1 MKEEKTD
8 CLDFEEVKTNSSPD
22 ASPSMESKLE
32 ETVSQKRSCSPD
44 DRDERP
50 LKIRRL
56 SSPPCDQTKPSTDH
70 GDECLI
76 PTSHK
81 KLFSCTDAVPGCS
94 KDYIYS
100 ETQPSSH
107 ETPHLTEIKEVS
119 INLDDD
125 SSNQEALDDCTQ
137 AVELMNLSDDVLLI
151 IMSNLKPT
159 DLLNLSS
166 LVPLLLHL
174 CLNLF

>member
-1 MKEEKTD
+1 M
-8 CLDFEEVKTNSSPD
+8 DFEEVKTNSSPD

-56 SSPPCDQTKPSTDH
+56 SSPPYDQTKPSTDH
-70 GDECLI
+70 GEEILVS
-76 PTSHK
+76 TSRK
-81 KLFSCTDAVPGCS
+81 RLFSSTDAVPGCS
-94 KDYIYS
+94 KDYVYS
-100 ETQPSSH
+100 ETHPSII
-107 ETPHLTEIKEVS
+107 LGEIEEVS

-125 SSNQEALDDCTQ
+125 SSNQEELDDCTQ

-166 LVPLLLHL
+166 LVHFP
-174 CLNLF
+174 FISVPTFVSV